1 MAETR
6 TKILRYMKNSKILS
20 KNQKSWQLSDL
31 SLPTFYFALTYH
43 YIYIFSQ
50 SLPQITPTISSPV
63 CDMITGPNWLLSNW
77 AAGNSC

>member
-43 YIYIFSQ
+43 
-50 SLPQITPTISSPV
+50 
-63 CDMITGPNWLLSNW
+63 
-77 AAGNSC
+77 